1 MDLVDFPGLN
11 LLLSHDSIGISI
23 FHVIEQ
29 VIEIF
34 DLIDRADEY
43 HHFGLLHQLEIGN
56 HQRNPLLF
64 AHQDVLLF
72 EVLRDV
78 DLLKLV
84 VIIFFFFL
92 LVFRLFLESNV
103 LRVVHCQMLD
113 QALHLFVEM
122 S

>member
-1 MDLVDFPGLN
+1 MYLVDFPGLN
-11 LLLSHDSIGISI
+11 FLLCHDSIGISI

-43 HHFGLLHQLEIGN
+43 HHFGLFHKLEVGN

-72 EVLRDV
+72 EVLRNV
-78 DLLKLV
+78 DLLELV
-84 VIIFFFFL
+84 VIIFFF

-103 LRVVHCQMLD
+103 LRVVHCQVLD
-113 QALHLFVEM
+113 QVLHLFVEM